1 MYIEAVPNRNS
12 PPAVLLRESYRDENG
27 KVKKRTLANLSCLD
41 PSLIDLM
48 RRHMKGEKFVA
59 CGEAFEIIDS
69 KAHGHVE
76 AVLEAMR
83 RLKIAELIDK
93 KPGEKRNLVMAM
105 IAARI
110 LVPRPKLSTVRLW
123 RTTTL
128 PDMVN
133 ILGADDDDLYSAM
146 DWLLEKQAQ
155 IEATLSERH
164 LRKGDAVYYDLSSSY
179 YEGAQCPLAKY
190 GYSRDKKRGK
200 RQINYGLLAD
210 KDGRP
215 ICINAWP
222 GNTSDTSTFMPMV
235 KKIREDFGISDVI
248 LVGDRGM
255 LSSKNIDE
263 LREKEHVKWITAL
276 RSSSLRDLVEQRGI
290 QLGLLDER
298 NLFEFTAPEYPG
310 ERLIA
315 CRNPLVAD
323 KRARVR
329 QELLSATEKDLI
341 KIRDRV
347 FAKRL
352 KTAGQIGLAVG
363 RVIDRRKM
371 NKHFDLTINDGHFDF
386 QRNEESIASEAAL
399 DGIYILR
406 TSVGS
411 SKLEAA
417 ECVRQYK
424 KLSQVERAFRTMKMV
439 GLQIRP
445 IHHRLER
452 RVRAHMFLC
461 MLSYYVEWHMR
472 EAWRELTFS
481 DEDQVLKE
489 TRDPVAPA
497 KKSEG
502 AKKKASSK
510 KNADGAIVHCFKS
523 LLADLSTVV
532 RNVCRVPSV
541 AEANQATFTMTT
553 IPSTNQQKAFEL
565 VKNIKL

>member
-41 PSLIDLM
+41 AGLIELM
-48 RRHMKGEKFVA
+48 RRYMKGETFA
-59 CGEAFEIIDS
+59 SADAFKITDS

-83 RLKIAELIDK
+83 RLKIAELIDS
-93 KPGEKRNLVMAM
+93 KPGQERNLVMAM

-110 LVPRPKLSTVRLW
+110 LAPHPKLSTIRFW

-128 PDMVN
+128 PDELDVQ
-133 ILGADDDDLYSAM
+133 GADDDDLYLAM
-146 DWLLEKQAQ
+146 DWLLERQAR
-155 IEATLSERH
+155 IETVLAKRH
-164 LRKGDAVYYDLSSSY
+164 LRQGDAVFYDLSSSY
-179 YEGAQCPLAKY
+179 YEGAQCPLAEY

-215 ICINAWP
+215 ICITAWP
-222 GNTSDTSTFMPMV
+222 GNTSDTSTFMPTV
-235 KKIREDFGISDVI
+235 EKVHNDFGISKVV

-255 LSSKNIDE
+255 LSSKNINE
-263 LREKEHVKWITAL
+263 LREKEHVGWITAL
-276 RSSSLRDLVEQRGI
+276 RSSSLLDLVEQTGF
-290 QLGLLDER
+290 QLGLFDER
-298 NLFEFTAPEYPG
+298 NIFEFTAPEYPG

-315 CRNPLVAD
+315 CRNPLMAD

-329 QELLSATEKDLI
+329 QELLSATEKDLS
-341 KIRDRV
+341 KIRERV
-347 FAKRL
+347 SAGRL

-363 RVIDRRKM
+363 RVIGRRKM
-371 NKHFDLTINDGHFDF
+371 KKHFVLVINDDHFEF
-386 QRNEESIASEAAL
+386 RRNEESIAGEAAL

-411 SKLEAA
+411 GKLDAA

-439 GLQIRP
+439 DLQIRP
-445 IHHRLER
+445 IHHRLEG
-452 RVRAHMFLC
+452 RVRAHIFLC

-472 EAWRELTFS
+472 EVWRELTFA
-481 DEDQVLKE
+481 DEEQALKE

-510 KNADGAIVHCFKS
+510 KNIAGTLVHSFKS
-523 LLADLSTVV
+523 LLADLSTIV
-532 RNVCRVPSV
+532 RNVCQAPSTTEV
-541 AEANQATFTMTT
+541 NQATFPMTT
-553 IPSTNQQKAFEL
+553 TPSANQQKALEL
-565 VKNIKL
+565 IKSIKL